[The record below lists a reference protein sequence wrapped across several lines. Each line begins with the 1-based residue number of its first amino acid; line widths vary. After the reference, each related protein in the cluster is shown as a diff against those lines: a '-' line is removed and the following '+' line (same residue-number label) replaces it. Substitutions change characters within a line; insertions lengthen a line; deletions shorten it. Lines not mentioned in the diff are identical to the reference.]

1 MCSLAVFV
9 KKFLSFLQLRRI
21 HVEVNGAGTGPW
33 GWEDGVEGIAA
44 SRMFPYCANI
54 VIVKKLKLYHCV
66 FDSKNAENEG
76 KVYGDAKSREQKEH

>member
-1 MCSLAVFV
+1 MPITRQRMPLAR
-9 KKFLSFLQLRRI
+9 SI
-21 HVEVNGAGTGPW
+21 PSTM
-33 GWEDGVEGIAA
+33 AA